1 MNRST
6 CQIWK
11 FNIINLNSKQTYNVY
26 FKYKEMTTIKFKPLK
41 NRDNI
46 VLEVM
51 SNKLKSHT
59 NTKSK
64 LFGSLSD

>member
-1 MNRST
+1 MY
-6 CQIWK
+6 
-11 FNIINLNSKQTYNVY
+11 IIFHSIGPIKIANSKQTYNVY